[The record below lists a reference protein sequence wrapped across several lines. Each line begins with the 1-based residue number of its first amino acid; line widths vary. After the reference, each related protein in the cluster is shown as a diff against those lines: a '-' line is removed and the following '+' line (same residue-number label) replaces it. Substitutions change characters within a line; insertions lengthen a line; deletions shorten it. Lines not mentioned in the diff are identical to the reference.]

1 MHSSAM
7 SIMLRKTRWQ
17 RGFSLTE
24 LAIVL
29 VIVALLI
36 GGMLVPLSAQRD
48 ILAANET
55 QRQLAEIRGAL
66 LGFAAA
72 NGRLP
77 CPASPSVTGVENPAG
92 GGDCANQWN
101 GFLPGI
107 TLGIGP
113 TDAQGYVLD
122 SWNNR
127 IRYAVTASNS
137 NAFTT
142 TNGVKNNWSAALS
155 PDLKVCNSAASITN
169 AGTNSADCPSTDRI
183 TADEAVVAVIIS
195 PGKNG
200 GSTPTAAG
208 ELANWPSSND
218 RVFVNTAQSP
228 SFDDI
233 VLWLSSNI
241 LYNRLIA
248 AGKLP

>member
-1 MHSSAM
+1 MRVSNTTCAAH
-7 SIMLRKTRWQ
+7 
-17 RGFSLTE
+17 GFTLTE

-36 GGMLVPLSAQRD
+36 GGMLIPLSAQRD
-48 ILAANET
+48 VQAGNDT
-55 QRQLAEIRGAL
+55 QRQLAEIRDAL

-77 CPASPSVTGVENPAG
+77 CPASPNVTGVENPAG
-92 GGDCANQWN
+92 GGACANQWN

-122 SWNNR
+122 AWSNR
-127 IRYAVTASNS
+127 IRYAVTTSNT

-142 TNGVKNNWSAALS
+142 TNGVKNNWSATLS
-155 PDLKVCNSAASITN
+155 PDLAVCNSATGISPTN
-169 AGTNSADCPSTDRI
+169 CGSSVALTT
-183 TADEAVVAVIIS
+183 TAVAVLIS
-195 PGKNG
+195 HGKNG
-200 GSTPTAAG
+200 GATPTSTD
-208 ELANWPSSND
+208 ELANWPNSND
-218 RVFVNTAQSP
+218 PVFVSAPQSP
-228 SFDDI
+228 AFDDI
-233 VLWLSSNI
+233 VLWLSANI